1 MLQETPTIETNSV
14 SHKRNLSRVERD
26 EAELK
31 ELLKQA
37 GVTQDET
44 EEEAAPQAEPDSS
57 QPIEPP
63 VQAESITEQKEEP
76 EAKAQEATTE
86 LSSEEKT
93 FKQRYSDIRRHMQD
107 KEQEWKIKF
116 EKLEQQLNAAA
127 KNELVLPKSDQ
138 EIEAWAK
145 KYPDVAGIVE
155 AIADK
160 KSRERSNELDSR
172 LKEIE
177 GMRIQAQRERAEA
190 ELLSLH
196 PDFENIRSDDAFH
209 DWAEVQPKWVQDA
222 LYENSEDAKS
232 VARVIDLYKSDNNIK
247 TAKGSSSDKSA
258 ASSVRTK
265 RNTTPSE
272 DSSASYLSESKVAKM
287 SIKEYE
293 KRSEEIFEA
302 QRQGKFIY
310 DMSKKQIDITL
321 NVSKT
326 IGMYNIRH

>member
-1 MLQETPTIETNSV
+1 MLQEAQTIQTDSV

-37 GVTQDET
+37 GVNQDEQ
-44 EEEAAPQAEPDSS
+44 EETPQAEPDSS
-57 QPIEPP
+57 QPSEPP
-63 VQAESITEQKEEP
+63 VQAESTTEQKEEP

-160 KSRERSNELDSR
+160 KANERAADLDGR

-177 GMRIQAQRERAEA
+177 ELRTTAKREKAEA
-190 ELLSLH
+190 ELAALH
-196 PDFENIRSDDAFH
+196 PDFSDIRKDDAFH
-209 DWAEVQPKWVQDA
+209 SWAEEQPKWVQDA

-232 VARVIDLYKSDNNIK
+232 VARVIDLYKSD
-247 TAKGSSSDKSA
+247 KGITNKKASSSDKGAA
-258 ASSVRTK
+258 ASVTTK
-265 RNTTPSE
+265 RTTSPNHE
-272 DSSASYLSESKVAKM
+272 ESSNYLRESQVAKM
-287 SIKEYE
+287 SMKEYE
-293 KRSEEIFEA
+293 KRAEDIFEA

-310 DMSKKQIDITL
+310 DMSKK
-321 NVSKT
+321 
-326 IGMYNIRH
+326 